1 MVFISPHQ
9 EKCDRS
15 FEQIE
20 YFLPTDAFFPML
32 VEIYFKCIFHIFPI
46 ISHIRE
52 GCEPSF

>member
-20 YFLPTDAFFPML
+20 YSLLTDAFFPML